1 MFYLWSNM
9 YGKTVITMMLL
20 ILIMMTIM
28 TMMTMMMM
36 TMTMMTT
43 TMMNMMTIMTKIFMM
58 MMMTIMTIMK
68 MMTKIP
74 KMTMTPFLQ
83 SKSIFEFEYPND
95 IFPYGNSKHF
105 CFETFHHIYCND
117 DKSTILSIIWQ
128 VSSNSLIISVDG
140 CFMAWNN

>member
-1 MFYLWSNM
+1 M
-9 YGKTVITMMLL
+9 
-20 ILIMMTIM
+20 
-28 TMMTMMMM
+28 
-36 TMTMMTT
+36 
-43 TMMNMMTIMTKIFMM
+43 
-58 MMMTIMTIMK
+58 

-117 DKSTILSIIWQ
+117 QVICCDKSEHGTIIDELL
-128 VSSNSLIISVDG
+128 NFCL
-140 CFMAWNN
+140 